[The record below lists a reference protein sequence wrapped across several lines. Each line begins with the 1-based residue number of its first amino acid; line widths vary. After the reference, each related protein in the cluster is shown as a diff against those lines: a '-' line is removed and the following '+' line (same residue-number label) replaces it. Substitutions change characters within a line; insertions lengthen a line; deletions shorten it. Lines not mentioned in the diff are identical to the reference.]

1 METPVMKAAR
11 VDARL
16 MLKEMDRLAISQGGC
31 RFRDL
36 RGHQAM
42 QVLQTILADT
52 VDAEHDGEFVG
63 PTLLAREAINQWC
76 KQTARIMREPQ
87 SERPETDVPF

>member
-11 VDARL
+11 IDARL
-16 MLKEMDRLAISQGGC
+16 MLKEMDRMAVRDGGC

-36 RGHQAM
+36 RGYEAM
-42 QVLQTILADT
+42 RVLKTILADT
-52 VDAEHDGEFVG
+52 LDAEHDGEFVG

-76 KQTARIMREPQ
+76 KQTARIMREPPAEQ
-87 SERPETDVPF
+87 TNTDVPF